1 MNKGGIWLS
10 TLSDFLIDLAT
21 SPAKQVAF
29 YLEPDTLMETLDLSE
44 EDKVLIKGG
53 QKNKISA
60 AFTSECTVL
69 AVACG
74 DPGEDPLPD
83 PDPPSD
89 PDSSDKKWCN

>member
-1 MNKGGIWLS
+1 MS

-89 PDSSDKKWCN
+89 PDSSDKK